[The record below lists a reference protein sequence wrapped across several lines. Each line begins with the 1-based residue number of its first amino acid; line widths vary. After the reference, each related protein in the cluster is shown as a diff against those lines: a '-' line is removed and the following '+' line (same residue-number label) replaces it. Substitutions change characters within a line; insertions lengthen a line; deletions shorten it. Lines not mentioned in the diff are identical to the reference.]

1 MKVVSLLPESNLM
14 LKKQYIW
21 KKVIAHQ
28 SEDWISIQ
36 LVSNNRFSLR
46 KLSVCVVLIIFTI
59 KILKIKFY
67 CVLLYVN

>member
-67 CVLLYVN
+67 CVLLCVN